1 MNQGTPRS
9 VDRVYFFQK
18 HNGKI
23 IAIDGDRE
31 AWILYA
37 HPTRIFT
44 NELPPKLIGTSDG
57 RHYMNAM
64 LMAKDYAKEHGFVK
78 AQEMVRKA
86 YEEEIEIAK
95 KTIIAPPNCDTIDKF
110 GNPTRI

>member
-9 VDRVYFFQK
+9 VSKVYFFQK
-18 HNGKI
+18 HSGEI

-44 NELPPKLIGTSDG
+44 NELPPKLIGTSSG
-57 RHYMNAM
+57 RDYFNVMN
-64 LMAKDYAKEHGFVK
+64 MAKDYAKEHGLVK

-86 YEEEIEIAK
+86 YLDEIEIAK
-95 KTIIAPPNCDTIDKF
+95 KTIIPPPNYDTLDKF
-110 GNPTRI
+110 GNATKI